1 MHYLQLILNDIY
13 FSPVIYHLAALL
25 ISTLKSI
32 WMKLFS
38 SHINESAGWDSALMA
53 ILFLNPFLAFWAGSF
68 WVIWLQTLLLSLPLY
83 LAAFYFR
90 QYVLKTE
97 SYRDGSAV
105 MMGAGAMYFFGHALS
120 GTLIFLH
127 YLWGL
132 IWR

>member
-1 MHYLQLILNDIY
+1 MRYLQLILDDIY
-13 FSPVIYHLAALL
+13 FSPVIFHLAALL

-38 SHINESAGWDSALMA
+38 SDANESAGWDSAVMA
-53 ILFLNPFLAFWAGSF
+53 ILFLNPFLAFWADSF
-68 WVIWLQTLLLSLPLY
+68 WGVWVQTLLLSLPLY

-97 SYRDGSAV
+97 SYRDGSAA

-120 GTLIFLH
+120 GALIFIQ
-127 YLWGL
+127 YLWVL